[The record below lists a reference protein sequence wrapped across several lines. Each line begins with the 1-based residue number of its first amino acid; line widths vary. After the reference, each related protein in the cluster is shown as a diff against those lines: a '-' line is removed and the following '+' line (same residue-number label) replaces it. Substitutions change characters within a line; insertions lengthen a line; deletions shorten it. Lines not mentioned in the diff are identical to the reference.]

1 MNRSAAG
8 RPAIPS
14 PASFAGCVVTIVG
27 VGIADAL
34 TGIEI
39 SLEILY
45 VGPVYWAAWRSGFGP
60 GLVLSAFAAATWL
73 VADVAAGHRYSEEGV
88 VYWNALVGFLVFSA
102 ITAVTARARRLLA
115 EREEARRAL
124 ERQARE
130 LERSNADLE
139 QYAAVAAH
147 DLKSPLL
154 AIGGYVRLLRRRPSI
169 DADAEAGEYLE
180 ESAKGVERMES
191 LIEGLLAYA
200 RAGAGEENREE
211 TDAGSAFD
219 LALANLSA
227 ELASTRSSVT
237 RGDLPRVAI
246 DRRALTQLFQNLVG
260 NALKFRGDRP
270 AQVHV
275 GAEKG
280 PAEWVFSVSD
290 RGIGI
295 DPVDRERIFRIFER
309 AHPDPSCPGT
319 GIGLAICRKIV
330 ESRGGKI
337 WVESEPGR
345 GATFRF
351 TIPRA

>member
-1 MNRSAAG
+1 MTRAPFERS
-8 RPAIPS
+8 AIPS
-14 PASFAGCVVTIVG
+14 PGAFAGCVVAIVG

-45 VGPVYWAAWRSGFGP
+45 VGPVYWSAWRSGLGP
-60 GLVLSAFAAATWL
+60 GLVLSAFAASTWL
-73 VADVAAGHRYSEEGV
+73 VADVWAGHRYSEEGF

-102 ITAVTARARRLLA
+102 ITAVTARARQLLA

-154 AIGGYVRLLRRRPSI
+154 AVAGYVRLLRRRPSV

-180 ESAKGVERMES
+180 ESRKGIERMEA

-200 RAGAGEENREE
+200 RVGAGDGTREE
-211 TDAGSAFD
+211 TEAGPALD

-227 ELASTRSSVT
+227 EVSSTRSSVT
-237 RGDLPRVAI
+237 RDALPRVAM

-270 AQVHV
+270 AEVHV
-275 GAEKG
+275 GAEDG
-280 PAEWVFSVSD
+280 AAEWVFSVSD

-309 AHPDPSCPGT
+309 AHPDPSRPGT

-330 ESRGGKI
+330 ESRGGRI